1 MTELQIVPNTTTEL
15 PAGVAHVPSTPHQPI
30 VVLKALI
37 GGVEQTWYV
46 YGDDDEDV
54 AHKLPRVHRYI
65 QELRK
70 RFGGEEV
77 SGSGSGVPGS
87 GFRVPGSQPET
98 RDQQPE
104 TTNQRPETHECEWHG
119 PMRASTKAPG
129 TWYCPKRMASGEFC
143 KEKWPKKA
151 GESAS

>member
-1 MTELQIVPNTTTEL
+1 MTELQIVPTIPEL
-15 PAGVAHVPSTPHQPI
+15 PAGVSHVPSAPHKPI

-70 RFGGEEV
+70 KFGGEDLQASSTPTQV
-77 SGSGSGVPGS
+77 
-87 GFRVPGSQPET
+87 
-98 RDQQPE
+98 
-104 TTNQRPETHECEWHG
+104 TTPPRASHDCAWHG
-119 PMRASTKAPG
+119 PLRESTKAPG
-129 TWYCPKRMASGEFC
+129 TWFCPKKKSDGSYCPST
-143 KEKWPKKA
+143 WPTRA
-151 GESAS
+151 GETSA